1 MRKALNE
8 NPVVQIS
15 VLGVG
20 LILVGFLLFTRMSGG
35 KEKEPVPPNAPI
47 GSTAASAT
55 APPGAT
61 APATAPGATSGAV
74 DPAVTPPVG
83 GATGSST
90 PPIAGSVDP
99 EAWSEPG
106 P

>member
-1 MRKALNE
+1 MRKTINE

-47 GSTAASAT
+47 GSTAADASGT
-55 APPGAT
+55 ARRPLRPAPLPPRP
-61 APATAPGATSGAV
+61 PARSI
-74 DPAVTPPVG
+74 PP
-83 GATGSST
+83 
-90 PPIAGSVDP
+90 
-99 EAWSEPG
+99 
-106 P
+106 